1 MHEVL
6 MRDCGTKAY
15 TYKSVVY
22 HARQA
27 ARRASEKVENR
38 RGRGRHNWLDS
49 DIQEVRDQIP
59 GISARGIA
67 KELEAPRETVRQH
80 IIDLGGKFGPAARV
94 PHVLNPSQK
103 RIRVECAREL
113 LQHLND
119 KKKWPSTL
127 TGDESWM
134 YLSNEQAKGWTFPG
148 DDQLI
153 RVDRQQADPKRLF
166 VVFFSTVGFKVAEFL
181 PEGATVNAVYMENLF
196 RSIGVTSLRPLWIH
210 MDNAAPHRAK
220 RTQNALQ
227 VIGISS
233 LRHPPYSPDLAPS
246 DFWLFGR
253 IKQALGC
260 SHFSNEAELKGAIL
274 DIIHKITTPEIRRV
288 YNEWMRRLQA
298 CIDSEGEYVH
308 LSQ

>member
-1 MHEVL
+1 MWIG
-6 MRDCGTKAY
+6 RDPCTPW
-15 TYKSVVY
+15 
-22 HARQA
+22 
-27 ARRASEKVENR
+27 
-38 RGRGRHNWLDS
+38 RGV
-49 DIQEVRDQIP
+49 QK
-59 GISARGIA
+59 ISRTIF
-67 KELEAPRETVRQH
+67 L
-80 IIDLGGKFGPAARV
+80 
-94 PHVLNPSQK
+94 K
-103 RIRVECAREL
+103 R
-113 LQHLND
+113 
-119 KKKWPSTL
+119 S
-127 TGDESWM
+127 G
-134 YLSNEQAKGWTFPG
+134 
-148 DDQLI
+148 
-153 RVDRQQADPKRLF
+153 
-166 VVFFSTVGFKVAEFL
+166 
-181 PEGATVNAVYMENLF
+181 MENLF

-308 LSQ
+308 LSQWSTTHTQNVTQRRSAISKKKRVFVGG